1 MVEYTLPKGGYMDKL
16 YLDFDENGLL
26 TMYIEGNLNK
36 FKSSLKY
43 ENGKY
48 IFGVEKR
55 LIKDKNLIDKLKY
68 EHVSLIPKV
77 DTINTKKNKKTEPT
91 NEEKYEVHDLPNDI
105 IFDGKD
111 FYSLVPLEWTCN
123 NGKYFTCLNTS
134 YTRSTVISLL
144 KKRFFDISLMNEYL
158 NDTILPKIF
167 EVKIVDRIDSY
178 EAKCNVVNG
187 ILDKIELPAYARKMD
202 IKYENGKI
210 ILEKPTTLIKINIPS
225 EVDTIGINTKN
236 YLYTDTELENDFLYD
251 IFIPAS
257 VKKLYKLVN
266 ITHGKINS
274 LVFSKNFSNAL
285 IYYDL
290 VNTLSSINNF
300 QIPCNIGLIKA
311 LINRVYLGFGCIYDK
326 NSHLTIYYKNEEEL
340 LSFIK
345 KFCELDRKLDTK
357 RIIIGDI
364 QTGDLIGHIV
374 KFKFDN
380 DLWDFYLDS
389 FYKEASLKDIDIT
402 VSGPE
407 LTIGAQYK
415 IIKMLKNDNVNFT
428 GDELKETKGQ
438 EHTEEKQKVNK
449 TTLIADDIVD
459 EILSID
465 YFGLDKNDVKNK
477 INEILI
483 KYNEDLASLK
493 EGLALQSEEGLYT
506 ELLIKLNL
514 LKDNLYQKFEK
525 NLVVFDMLDEVNILL
540 SILNGEEVIIN
551 TSLEKDFYLL
561 SNNILPFTNEKI
573 TNDLK
578 SYLENEKNKL
588 ENYLLTNENR
598 PYEDMDKFILSIRTY
613 LNITLLSIR
622 NYLNKEEILDVIRD
636 YTNMQM
642 QINYKE
648 PIKNYL
654 SIVLLEIDKIKNE
667 IFDINSTNLEVHN
680 IIDKINIDYSN
691 MESNEIIKYV
701 DSILMEIYGLYYKI
715 KFNNISKLKK
725 ESYKMRL
732 LK

>member
-1 MVEYTLPKGGYMDKL
+1 MDKL

-26 TMYIEGNLNK
+26 TMYIEGNLDK
-36 FKSSLKY
+36 FKSTLKF
-43 ENGKY
+43 NNNKY

-68 EHVSLIPKV
+68 EHISLIPKV

-91 NEEKYEVHDLPNDI
+91 NEEKYEVHDLPDDI

-144 KKRFFDISLMNEYL
+144 KKRFFDISVMNDYL

-167 EVKIVDRIDSY
+167 DVKDVDRIDSY
-178 EAKCNVVNG
+178 EARCKVDNG
-187 ILDKIELPAYARKMD
+187 ILDKLELPAYARKMD

-210 ILEKPTTLIKINIPS
+210 ILERPTILIKINIPKTAS
-225 EVDTIGINTKN
+225 QINCELVSK
-236 YLYTDTELENDFLYD
+236 YTRNGFLYD
-251 IFIPAS
+251 IYIPDS
-257 VKKLYKLVN
+257 VKQVDYLYDFYSD
-266 ITHGKINS
+266 KINS
-274 LVFSKNFSNAL
+274 LIFDKDFNGQVAKHAFISSN
-285 IYYDL
+285 L
-290 VNTLSSINNF
+290 VNNLK
-300 QIPCNIGLIKA
+300 IPCNIELMKSI
-311 LINRVYLGFGCIYDK
+311 INFSYEGFTYIFDK
-326 NSHLTIYYKNEEEL
+326 NSKLTLIYKNEKEL
-340 LSFIK
+340 LDFLHYFIL
-345 KFCELDRKLDTK
+345 LDKKLDSK
-357 RIIIGDI
+357 KSRKFIFDESFDKYVPGIE
-364 QTGDLIGHIV
+364 
-374 KFKFDN
+374 FKFDN
-380 DLWDFYLDS
+380 EIWEYPLRDFY
-389 FYKEASLKDIDIT
+389 KKTSLKDIDIT
-402 VSGPE
+402 LCGPE
-407 LTIGAQYK
+407 ISKKVQNK
-415 IIKMLKNDNVNFT
+415 IKKMIKNDIVHFVIEKL
-428 GDELKETKGQ
+428 DETKGQ
-438 EHTEEKQKVNK
+438 EHTKEKQKVNK
-449 TTLIADDIVD
+449 TTLIADDIID

-483 KYNEDLASLK
+483 KYNKDLSNLKGGLSL
-493 EGLALQSEEGLYT
+493 QNEEGLYT
-506 ELLIKLNL
+506 NLLIKLNE

-525 NLVVFDMLDEVNILL
+525 NIDVFDMLDEVNILL

-578 SYLENEKNKL
+578 SYLENEKHKL
-588 ENYLLTNENR
+588 ESYLLTGENR
-598 PYEDMDKFILSIRTY
+598 PYEDMDKFILNIRTY
-613 LNITLLSIR
+613 LNVTLLSIR
-622 NYLNKEEILDVIRD
+622 NYLNREEILDVIRD

-642 QINYKE
+642 KINYKE

-667 IFDINSTNLEVHN
+667 IFDINPTNLEVHN

-715 KFNNISKLKK
+715 KFNNTSKLKK

>member
-1 MVEYTLPKGGYMDKL
+1 MDKL
-16 YLDFDENGLL
+16 YLDFDEHGLL
-26 TMYIEGNLNK
+26 IMYIEGNLEK
-36 FKSSLKY
+36 FKSALKY

-48 IFGVEKR
+48 IFGIEKR

-77 DTINTKKNKKTEPT
+77 DTINCKKKTKVEST
-91 NEEKYEVHDLPNDI
+91 DEEKYEVRGLPDDI
-105 IFDGKD
+105 IFDGKN
-111 FYSLVPLEWTCN
+111 FYSLVPLEWRD

-144 KKRFFDISLMNEYL
+144 KKRFFDISVMNDYL

-167 EVKIVDRIDSY
+167 DVKDVDRIDSY
-178 EAKCNVVNG
+178 EARCKVDNG
-187 ILDKIELPAYARKMD
+187 ILDKLELPAYARKMD

-210 ILEKPTTLIKINIPS
+210 ILERPTILIKINIPKTAS
-225 EVDTIGINTKN
+225 QINCELVSK
-236 YLYTDTELENDFLYD
+236 YTRNGFLYD
-251 IFIPAS
+251 IYIPDT
-257 VKKLYKLVN
+257 VKQVDYLYDFYSD
-266 ITHGKINS
+266 KINS
-274 LVFSKNFSNAL
+274 LIFDKDFNGQVAKHAFISSN
-285 IYYDL
+285 L
-290 VNTLSSINNF
+290 VNNLK
-300 QIPCNIGLIKA
+300 IPCNIELMKSI
-311 LINRVYLGFGCIYDK
+311 INFSYEGFTYMFDK
-326 NSHLTIYYKNEEEL
+326 NSKLTLIYKNEKEL
-340 LSFIK
+340 LDFLHYFIL
-345 KFCELDRKLDTK
+345 LDKKLDSK
-357 RIIIGDI
+357 KSRKFIFDESFDKYVPGIE
-364 QTGDLIGHIV
+364 
-374 KFKFDN
+374 FKFDN
-380 DLWDFYLDS
+380 EIWEYPLRDFY
-389 FYKEASLKDIDIT
+389 KKTSLKDIDIT
-402 VSGPE
+402 LCGPE
-407 LTIGAQYK
+407 ISKKVQNK
-415 IIKMLKNDNVNFT
+415 IKKMIKNDIVHFVIEKL
-428 GDELKETKGQ
+428 DETKGQ
-438 EHTEEKQKVNK
+438 EHTKEKQKVNK

-465 YFGLDKNDVKNK
+465 YFGLDKNDVKNQ

-483 KYNEDLASLK
+483 KYNEDLSNLKGGLSL
-493 EGLALQSEEGLYT
+493 QNEEGLYT
-506 ELLIKLNL
+506 NLLIKLNE
-514 LKDNLYQKFEK
+514 LKDNLYHNFEK

-642 QINYKE
+642 KINYKE

-667 IFDINSTNLEVHN
+667 IFDINPTNLEVHN

-715 KFNNISKLKK
+715 KFNNTSKLKK

>member
-1 MVEYTLPKGGYMDKL
+1 MDKL

-26 TMYIEGNLNK
+26 TMYIEGNLDK
-36 FKSSLKY
+36 FKSTLKF
-43 ENGKY
+43 NNNKY

-68 EHVSLIPKV
+68 EHISLIPKV

-91 NEEKYEVHDLPNDI
+91 NEEKYEVHDLPDDI

-167 EVKIVDRIDSY
+167 DVKDVDRINSY
-178 EAKCNVVNG
+178 EAIYKIFNET
-187 ILDKIELPAYARKMD
+187 LDEIELPNYKRQID
-202 IKYENGKI
+202 ISYKSGKI
-210 ILEKPTTLIKINIPS
+210 VLEKPKTLIKIDIPENVKVINCPSKKLPAKENI
-225 EVDTIGINTKN
+225 
-236 YLYTDTELENDFLYD
+236 LYD
-251 IFIPAS
+251 IYFPSTVENLQSIMT
-257 VKKLYKLVN
+257 VYN
-266 ITHGKINS
+266 GQINS
-274 LVFSKNFSNAL
+274 IIFDKNFNGKMKLRSL
-285 IYYDL
+285 IT
-290 VNTLSSINNF
+290 NKPINF
-300 QIPCNIGLIKA
+300 LQIPCNIELMKSI
-311 LINRVYLGFGCIYDK
+311 INIGYSEFVYVFDK
-326 NSHLTIYYKNEEEL
+326 NSKLTLIYKNEKEL
-340 LSFIK
+340 LDFLHYFIL
-345 KFCELDRKLDTK
+345 LDKKLDSK
-357 RIIIGDI
+357 KSRKFIFDESFDKYVPGIE
-364 QTGDLIGHIV
+364 
-374 KFKFDN
+374 FKFDN
-380 DLWDFYLDS
+380 EIWEYPLYEF
-389 FYKEASLKDIDIT
+389 KKKVSLSDIDIT
-402 VSGPE
+402 LYGSE
-407 LTIGAQYK
+407 LSHGVQNK
-415 IIKMLKNDNVNFT
+415 IKRMLKNDNVHFVIEKL
-428 GDELKETKGQ
+428 DVTKGQ

-449 TTLIADDIVD
+449 TTLIADDIID

-483 KYNEDLASLK
+483 KYNKDLSNLK
-493 EGLALQSEEGLYT
+493 EGLSLQSEEGLYT

-525 NLVVFDMLDEVNILL
+525 NLVVYDMLDEVNNLL
-540 SILNGEEVIIN
+540 SILNGEEVVIN
-551 TSLEKDFYLL
+551 TSLENDFYSL
-561 SNNILPFTNEKI
+561 SKNILPFVEEKI
-573 TNDLK
+573 TDDLRN
-578 SYLENEKNKL
+578 YLESEKHKL

-622 NYLNKEEILDVIRD
+622 NYLNKEEILEVIRD

-654 SIVLLEIDKIKNE
+654 FIVLLEIDKIKNE
-667 IFDINSTNLEVHN
+667 IFDINPTNLEVHN

-715 KFNNISKLKK
+715 KFNNTSKLKK

>member
-1 MVEYTLPKGGYMDKL
+1 MDKL

-26 TMYIEGNLNK
+26 TMYIEGNLDK
-36 FKSSLKY
+36 FKSTLKY
-43 ENGKY
+43 ENNKY
-48 IFGVEKR
+48 FFGVEKR

-77 DTINTKKNKKTEPT
+77 DTINGKKKKKTEPT
-91 NEEKYEVHDLPNDI
+91 NEEKYEVHDLPDDI

-167 EVKIVDRIDSY
+167 DVKDVDRINSY
-178 EAKCNVVNG
+178 EAIYKIFNET
-187 ILDKIELPAYARKMD
+187 LDEIELPNYKRQID
-202 IKYENGKI
+202 ISYKSGKI
-210 ILEKPTTLIKINIPS
+210 VLEKPKTLIKIDIPENVKVINCPSKKLPAKENI
-225 EVDTIGINTKN
+225 
-236 YLYTDTELENDFLYD
+236 LYD
-251 IFIPAS
+251 IYFPSTVENLQSIMT
-257 VKKLYKLVN
+257 VYN
-266 ITHGKINS
+266 GQINS
-274 LVFSKNFSNAL
+274 IIFDKNFNGKMKLRSL
-285 IYYDL
+285 IT
-290 VNTLSSINNF
+290 NKPINF
-300 QIPCNIGLIKA
+300 LQIPCNIELMKSI
-311 LINRVYLGFGCIYDK
+311 INIGYSEFVYVFDK
-326 NSHLTIYYKNEEEL
+326 NSKLTLIYKNEKEL
-340 LSFIK
+340 LDFLHYFIL
-345 KFCELDRKLDTK
+345 LDKKLDSK
-357 RIIIGDI
+357 KSRKFIFDESFDKYVPGIE
-364 QTGDLIGHIV
+364 
-374 KFKFDN
+374 FKFDN
-380 DLWDFYLDS
+380 EIWEYPLYEF
-389 FYKEASLKDIDIT
+389 KKKVSLSDIDIT
-402 VSGPE
+402 LYGSE
-407 LTIGAQYK
+407 LSHGVQNK
-415 IIKMLKNDNVNFT
+415 IKRMLKNDNVHFVIEKLN
-428 GDELKETKGQ
+428 ETKGQ

-449 TTLIADDIVD
+449 TTLIADDIID

-483 KYNEDLASLK
+483 KYNKDLSNLK
-493 EGLALQSEEGLYT
+493 EGLSLQSEEGLYT
-506 ELLIKLNL
+506 ELLVKLNL
-514 LKDNLYQKFEK
+514 LKESLYQKFEK
-525 NLVVFDMLDEVNILL
+525 NLVVYDMLDEVNNLL
-540 SILNGEEVIIN
+540 SILNNEEIVIN
-551 TSLEKDFYLL
+551 TSLENDFYSL
-561 SNNILPFTNEKI
+561 SKNILPFVEEKI
-573 TNDLK
+573 TDDLRN
-578 SYLENEKNKL
+578 YLENEKHKL

-622 NYLNKEEILDVIRD
+622 NYLNKEEILEVIRD

-667 IFDINSTNLEVHN
+667 IFDINPTNLEVHN

-715 KFNNISKLKK
+715 KFNNTSKLKK

>member
-1 MVEYTLPKGGYMDKL
+1 MDKL

-26 TMYIEGNLNK
+26 TMYIEGNLDK
-36 FKSSLKY
+36 FKSTLKF
-43 ENGKY
+43 NNNKY

-68 EHVSLIPKV
+68 EHISLIPKV

-91 NEEKYEVHDLPNDI
+91 NEEKYEVHDLPDDI

-167 EVKIVDRIDSY
+167 DVKDVDRINSY
-178 EAKCNVVNG
+178 EAIYKIFNET
-187 ILDKIELPAYARKMD
+187 LDEIELPNYKRQID
-202 IKYENGKI
+202 ISYKSGKI
-210 ILEKPTTLIKINIPS
+210 VLEKPKTLIKIDIPENVKVINCPSKKLPAKENI
-225 EVDTIGINTKN
+225 
-236 YLYTDTELENDFLYD
+236 LYD
-251 IFIPAS
+251 IYFPSTVENLQSIMT
-257 VKKLYKLVN
+257 VYN
-266 ITHGKINS
+266 GQINS
-274 LVFSKNFSNAL
+274 IIFDKNFNGKMKLRSL
-285 IYYDL
+285 IT
-290 VNTLSSINNF
+290 NKPINF
-300 QIPCNIGLIKA
+300 LQIPCNIELMKSI
-311 LINRVYLGFGCIYDK
+311 INIGYSEFVYVFDK
-326 NSHLTIYYKNEEEL
+326 NSKLTLIYKNEKEL
-340 LSFIK
+340 LDFLHYFIL
-345 KFCELDRKLDTK
+345 LDKKLDSK
-357 RIIIGDI
+357 KSRKFIFDESFDKYVPGIE
-364 QTGDLIGHIV
+364 
-374 KFKFDN
+374 FKFDN
-380 DLWDFYLDS
+380 EIWEYPLYEF
-389 FYKEASLKDIDIT
+389 KKKVSLSDIDIT
-402 VSGPE
+402 LYGSE
-407 LTIGAQYK
+407 LSHGVQNK
-415 IIKMLKNDNVNFT
+415 IKRMLKNDNVHFVIEKLN
-428 GDELKETKGQ
+428 ETKGQ

-449 TTLIADDIVD
+449 TTLIADDIID

-483 KYNEDLASLK
+483 KYNKDLSNLK
-493 EGLALQSEEGLYT
+493 EGLSLQSEEGLYT
-506 ELLIKLNL
+506 ELLVKLNL
-514 LKDNLYQKFEK
+514 LKESLYQKFEK
-525 NLVVFDMLDEVNILL
+525 NLVVYDMLDEVNNLL
-540 SILNGEEVIIN
+540 SILNNEEIVIN
-551 TSLEKDFYLL
+551 TSLENDFYSL
-561 SNNILPFTNEKI
+561 SKNILPFVEEKI
-573 TNDLK
+573 TDDLRN
-578 SYLENEKNKL
+578 YLENEKHKL
-588 ENYLLTNENR
+588 ENYLLTGENR

-636 YTNMQM
+636 YTNIQM
-642 QINYKE
+642 KINYKE

-667 IFDINSTNLEVHN
+667 IFDINPTNLGVHN

>member
-1 MVEYTLPKGGYMDKL
+1 MDKL

-26 TMYIEGNLNK
+26 TMYIEGNLDK
-36 FKSSLKY
+36 FKSTLKY

-48 IFGVEKR
+48 FFGVEKR
-55 LIKDKNLIDKLKY
+55 LIKDKNLIVKLKY

-77 DTINTKKNKKTEPT
+77 DTINTKKNKKAEPT
-91 NEEKYEVHDLPNDI
+91 NEEKYEVHDLPDDI
-105 IFDGKD
+105 TFDGKN

-144 KKRFFDISLMNEYL
+144 KKRFFDISVMNDYL

-167 EVKIVDRIDSY
+167 DVKDVDRIDSY
-178 EAKCNVVNG
+178 EARCKVDNG
-187 ILDKIELPAYARKMD
+187 ILDKLELPAYARKMD

-210 ILEKPTTLIKINIPS
+210 ILERPTILIKINIPKTAS
-225 EVDTIGINTKN
+225 QINCELVSK
-236 YLYTDTELENDFLYD
+236 YTRNGFLYD
-251 IFIPAS
+251 IYIPDS
-257 VKKLYKLVN
+257 VKQVDYLYDFYSD
-266 ITHGKINS
+266 KINS
-274 LVFSKNFSNAL
+274 LIFDKDFNGQVAKHAFISSN
-285 IYYDL
+285 L
-290 VNTLSSINNF
+290 VNNLK
-300 QIPCNIGLIKA
+300 IPCNIELMKSI
-311 LINRVYLGFGCIYDK
+311 INFSYEGFTYIFDK
-326 NSHLTIYYKNEEEL
+326 NSKLTLIYKNEKEL
-340 LSFIK
+340 LDFLHYFIL
-345 KFCELDRKLDTK
+345 LDKKLDSK
-357 RIIIGDI
+357 KSRKFIFDESFDKYVPGIE
-364 QTGDLIGHIV
+364 
-374 KFKFDN
+374 FKFDKEIWEYP
-380 DLWDFYLDS
+380 LRDFY
-389 FYKEASLKDIDIT
+389 KKTSLKDIDIT
-402 VSGPE
+402 LCGPE
-407 LTIGAQYK
+407 ISKKVQNK
-415 IIKMLKNDNVNFT
+415 IKKMIKNDIVHFVIEKL
-428 GDELKETKGQ
+428 DETKGQ
-438 EHTEEKQKVNK
+438 EHTKEKQKVNK

-465 YFGLDKNDVKNK
+465 YFGLDKNDVKNQ

-483 KYNEDLASLK
+483 KYNEDLSNLKGGLSL
-493 EGLALQSEEGLYT
+493 QNEEGLYT
-506 ELLIKLNL
+506 NLLIKLNE
-514 LKDNLYQKFEK
+514 LKDNLYHNFEK

-551 TSLEKDFYLL
+551 TSLENDFYSL
-561 SNNILPFTNEKI
+561 SKNILPFVEEKI
-573 TNDLK
+573 TDDLRN
-578 SYLENEKNKL
+578 YLESEKHKL

-622 NYLNKEEILDVIRD
+622 NYLNKEEILEVIRD

-667 IFDINSTNLEVHN
+667 IFDINPTNLEVHN

-715 KFNNISKLKK
+715 KFNNTSKLKK

>member
-1 MVEYTLPKGGYMDKL
+1 MDKL

-26 TMYIEGNLNK
+26 TMYIEGNLDK
-36 FKSSLKY
+36 FKSTLKY
-43 ENGKY
+43 ENNKY
-48 IFGVEKR
+48 FFGVEKR

-77 DTINTKKNKKTEPT
+77 DTINTKKNKKAEPT
-91 NEEKYEVHDLPNDI
+91 NEKKYEVHDLPNDI

-167 EVKIVDRIDSY
+167 DVKDVDRINSY
-178 EAKCNVVNG
+178 EAIYKIFNET
-187 ILDKIELPAYARKMD
+187 LDEIELSNYKRQID
-202 IKYENGKI
+202 ISYKSGKI
-210 ILEKPTTLIKINIPS
+210 VLEKPKTLIKIDIPENVKVINCPSKKLPAKENI
-225 EVDTIGINTKN
+225 
-236 YLYTDTELENDFLYD
+236 LYD
-251 IFIPAS
+251 IYFPSTVENLQSIMT
-257 VKKLYKLVN
+257 VYN
-266 ITHGKINS
+266 GQINS
-274 LVFSKNFSNAL
+274 IIFDKNFNGKMKLRSL
-285 IYYDL
+285 IT
-290 VNTLSSINNF
+290 NKPINF
-300 QIPCNIGLIKA
+300 LQIPCNIELMKSI
-311 LINRVYLGFGCIYDK
+311 INIGYSEFVYVFDK
-326 NSHLTIYYKNEEEL
+326 NSKLTLIYKNEKEL
-340 LSFIK
+340 LDFLHYFIL
-345 KFCELDRKLDTK
+345 LDKKLDSK
-357 RIIIGDI
+357 KSRKFIFDESFDKYVPGIE
-364 QTGDLIGHIV
+364 
-374 KFKFDN
+374 FKFDN
-380 DLWDFYLDS
+380 EIWEYPLYEF
-389 FYKEASLKDIDIT
+389 KKKVSLSDIDIT
-402 VSGPE
+402 LYGSE
-407 LTIGAQYK
+407 LSHGVQNK
-415 IIKMLKNDNVNFT
+415 IKRMLKNDNVHFVIEKL
-428 GDELKETKGQ
+428 DVTKGQ

-449 TTLIADDIVD
+449 TTLIADDIID

-483 KYNEDLASLK
+483 KYNKDLSNLK
-493 EGLALQSEEGLYT
+493 EGLSLQSEEGLYT
-506 ELLIKLNL
+506 ELLVKLNL
-514 LKDNLYQKFEK
+514 LKESLYQKFEK
-525 NLVVFDMLDEVNILL
+525 NLVVYDMLDEVNNLL
-540 SILNGEEVIIN
+540 SILNNEEIVIN
-551 TSLEKDFYLL
+551 TSLENDFYSL
-561 SNNILPFTNEKI
+561 SKNILPFVEEKI
-573 TNDLK
+573 TDDLRN
-578 SYLENEKNKL
+578 YLENEKHKL
-588 ENYLLTNENR
+588 ENYLLTGENR

-622 NYLNKEEILDVIRD
+622 NYLNKEEIIDVIRD

-642 QINYKE
+642 KINYKE

-667 IFDINSTNLEVHN
+667 IFDINPTNLGVHN

>member
-1 MVEYTLPKGGYMDKL
+1 MDKL
-16 YLDFDENGLL
+16 YLDFDERGLL
-26 TMYIEGNLNK
+26 TMYIEGNLDK
-36 FKSSLKY
+36 FKSTLKF
-43 ENGKY
+43 NNNKY

-91 NEEKYEVHDLPNDI
+91 NEEKYEVHDLPDDI

-111 FYSLVPLEWTCN
+111 FYSLVPLEWRD

-167 EVKIVDRIDSY
+167 DVKDVDRINSY
-178 EAKCNVVNG
+178 EAIYKIFNET
-187 ILDKIELPAYARKMD
+187 LDEIELPNYKRQID
-202 IKYENGKI
+202 ISYKSGKI
-210 ILEKPTTLIKINIPS
+210 VLEKPKTLIKIDIPENVKVINCPSKKLPAKENI
-225 EVDTIGINTKN
+225 
-236 YLYTDTELENDFLYD
+236 LYD
-251 IFIPAS
+251 IYFPSTVENLQSIMT
-257 VKKLYKLVN
+257 VYN
-266 ITHGKINS
+266 GQINS
-274 LVFSKNFSNAL
+274 IIFDKNFNGKMKLRSL
-285 IYYDL
+285 IT
-290 VNTLSSINNF
+290 NKPINF
-300 QIPCNIGLIKA
+300 LQIPCNIELMKSI
-311 LINRVYLGFGCIYDK
+311 INIGYSEFVYVFDK
-326 NSHLTIYYKNEEEL
+326 NSKLTLIYKNEKEL
-340 LSFIK
+340 LDFLHYFIL
-345 KFCELDRKLDTK
+345 LDKKLDSK
-357 RIIIGDI
+357 KSRKFIFDESFDKYIPGIE
-364 QTGDLIGHIV
+364 
-374 KFKFDN
+374 FKFDN
-380 DLWDFYLDS
+380 EIWEYPLYEF
-389 FYKEASLKDIDIT
+389 KKKASLSDIDIT
-402 VSGPE
+402 LYGFE
-407 LTIGAQYK
+407 LSHGVQNK
-415 IIKMLKNDNVNFT
+415 IKRMLKNDNVHFVI
-428 GDELKETKGQ
+428 EKLEETKNQ
-438 EHTEEKQKVNK
+438 DQTEEKQETNK
-449 TTLIADDIVD
+449 TTLIADDIIE

-465 YFGLDKNDVKNK
+465 YFGLDKRDVKNK
-477 INEILI
+477 VNEILI
-483 KYNEDLASLK
+483 KYNEDLANLKGGLSL
-493 EGLALQSEEGLYT
+493 QNEEGLYT
-506 ELLIKLNL
+506 NLLIKLNE
-514 LKDNLYQKFEK
+514 LKDSLYQKFEK
-525 NLVVFDMLDEVNILL
+525 NLVVYDMLDEVNNLL
-540 SILNGEEVIIN
+540 SILNNEEIVIN
-551 TSLEKDFYLL
+551 TSLENDFYSL
-561 SNNILPFTNEKI
+561 SKNILPFVEEKI
-573 TNDLK
+573 TDDLRN
-578 SYLENEKNKL
+578 YLENEKHKL
-588 ENYLLTNENR
+588 ENYLLTGENR

-642 QINYKE
+642 KINYKE

-667 IFDINSTNLEVHN
+667 IFDINPTNLEAHN

>member
-1 MVEYTLPKGGYMDKL
+1 MDKL

-26 TMYIEGNLNK
+26 TMYIEGNLDK
-36 FKSSLKY
+36 FKSTLKF
-43 ENGKY
+43 NNNKY

-68 EHVSLIPKV
+68 EHISLIPKV

-91 NEEKYEVHDLPNDI
+91 NEEKYEVHDLPDDI

-167 EVKIVDRIDSY
+167 DVKDVDRINSY
-178 EAKCNVVNG
+178 EAIYKIFNET
-187 ILDKIELPAYARKMD
+187 LDEIELPNYKRQID
-202 IKYENGKI
+202 ISYKSGKI
-210 ILEKPTTLIKINIPS
+210 VLEKPKTLIKIDIPENVKVINCPSKKLPAKENI
-225 EVDTIGINTKN
+225 
-236 YLYTDTELENDFLYD
+236 LYD
-251 IFIPAS
+251 IYFPSTVENLQSIMT
-257 VKKLYKLVN
+257 VYN
-266 ITHGKINS
+266 GQINS
-274 LVFSKNFSNAL
+274 IIFDKNFNGKMKLRSL
-285 IYYDL
+285 IT
-290 VNTLSSINNF
+290 NKPINF
-300 QIPCNIGLIKA
+300 LQIPCNIELMKSI
-311 LINRVYLGFGCIYDK
+311 INIGYSEFVYVFDK
-326 NSHLTIYYKNEEEL
+326 NSKLTLIYKNEKEL
-340 LSFIK
+340 LDFLHYFIL
-345 KFCELDRKLDTK
+345 LDKKLDSK
-357 RIIIGDI
+357 KSRKFIFDESFDKYVPGIE
-364 QTGDLIGHIV
+364 
-374 KFKFDN
+374 FKFDN
-380 DLWDFYLDS
+380 EIWEYPLYEF
-389 FYKEASLKDIDIT
+389 KKKVSLSDIDIT
-402 VSGPE
+402 LYGSE
-407 LTIGAQYK
+407 LSHGVQNK
-415 IIKMLKNDNVNFT
+415 IKRMLKNDNVHFVIEKL
-428 GDELKETKGQ
+428 DVTKGQ

-449 TTLIADDIVD
+449 TTLIADDIID

-483 KYNEDLASLK
+483 KYNKDLSNLK
-493 EGLALQSEEGLYT
+493 EGLSLQSEEGLYT
-506 ELLIKLNL
+506 ELLVKLNL
-514 LKDNLYQKFEK
+514 LKESLYQKFEK
-525 NLVVFDMLDEVNILL
+525 NLVVYDMLDEVNNLL
-540 SILNGEEVIIN
+540 SILNNEEIVIN
-551 TSLEKDFYLL
+551 TSLENDFYSL
-561 SNNILPFTNEKI
+561 SKNILPFVEEKI
-573 TNDLK
+573 TDDLRN
-578 SYLENEKNKL
+578 YLENEKHKL
-588 ENYLLTNENR
+588 ENYLLTGENR

-622 NYLNKEEILDVIRD
+622 NYLNKEEILEVIRD

-654 SIVLLEIDKIKNE
+654 FIVLLEIDKIKNE
-667 IFDINSTNLEVHN
+667 IFDINPTNLEVHN

-715 KFNNISKLKK
+715 KFNNTSKLKK

>member
-1 MVEYTLPKGGYMDKL
+1 MDKL
-16 YLDFDENGLL
+16 YLDFDEHGFL
-26 TMYIEGNLNK
+26 TMYIEGNLDK
-36 FKSSLKY
+36 FKSTLKY
-43 ENGKY
+43 ENNKY
-48 IFGVEKR
+48 FFGVEKR

-68 EHVSLIPKV
+68 EHISLIPKV
-77 DTINTKKNKKTEPT
+77 DTINTKKNKKAEPT
-91 NEEKYEVHDLPNDI
+91 NEEKYEVHDLPDDI
-105 IFDGKD
+105 TFDGKN
-111 FYSLVPLEWTCN
+111 FYSLVPLEWRD

-167 EVKIVDRIDSY
+167 DVKDVDRINSY
-178 EAKCNVVNG
+178 EAIYKIFNET
-187 ILDKIELPAYARKMD
+187 LDEIELPNYKRQID
-202 IKYENGKI
+202 ISYKSGKI
-210 ILEKPTTLIKINIPS
+210 VLEKPKTLIKIDIPENVKVINCPSKKLPAKENI
-225 EVDTIGINTKN
+225 
-236 YLYTDTELENDFLYD
+236 LYD
-251 IFIPAS
+251 IYFPSTVENLQSIMT
-257 VKKLYKLVN
+257 VYN
-266 ITHGKINS
+266 GQINS
-274 LVFSKNFSNAL
+274 IIFDKNFNGKMKLRSL
-285 IYYDL
+285 IT
-290 VNTLSSINNF
+290 NKPINF
-300 QIPCNIGLIKA
+300 LQIPCNIELMKSI
-311 LINRVYLGFGCIYDK
+311 INIGYSEFVYVFDK
-326 NSHLTIYYKNEEEL
+326 NSKLTLIYKNEKEL
-340 LSFIK
+340 LDFLHYFIL
-345 KFCELDRKLDTK
+345 LDKKLDSK
-357 RIIIGDI
+357 KSR
-364 QTGDLIGHIV
+364 
-374 KFKFDN
+374 KFIFDESFDKYVPGIEFNFDN
-380 DLWDFYLDS
+380 EIWEYPLYEFKKKATLS
-389 FYKEASLKDIDIT
+389 DIDIT
-402 VSGPE
+402 LYGSE
-407 LTIGAQYK
+407 LSHGVQNK
-415 IIKMLKNDNVNFT
+415 IKRMLKNDNVHFVIEKL
-428 GDELKETKGQ
+428 DETKNQ
-438 EHTEEKQKVNK
+438 DQTEEKQETNK
-449 TTLIADDIVD
+449 TTLIADDIIE

-465 YFGLDKNDVKNK
+465 YFGLDKRDVKNK
-477 INEILI
+477 VNEILI
-483 KYNEDLASLK
+483 KYNEDLANLKGGLSL
-493 EGLALQSEEGLYT
+493 QNEEGLYT
-506 ELLIKLNL
+506 NLLIKLNE
-514 LKDNLYQKFEK
+514 LKDNLYHNFEK
-525 NLVVFDMLDEVNILL
+525 NLVVYDILDEVNILL

-578 SYLENEKNKL
+578 SYLENEKHKL
-588 ENYLLTNENR
+588 ESYLLTNENR

-642 QINYKE
+642 KINYKE

-667 IFDINSTNLEVHN
+667 IFDINPTNLEVHN

>member
-1 MVEYTLPKGGYMDKL
+1 MDKL
-16 YLDFDENGLL
+16 YLDFDEHGFL
-26 TMYIEGNLNK
+26 TMYIEGNLDK
-36 FKSSLKY
+36 FKSTLKY
-43 ENGKY
+43 ENNKY
-48 IFGVEKR
+48 FFGVEKR
-55 LIKDKNLIDKLKY
+55 LIKDKNLIVKLKY

-77 DTINTKKNKKTEPT
+77 DTINAKKKKKTEPT
-91 NEEKYEVHDLPNDI
+91 NEEKYEVQGLPDDI

-144 KKRFFDISLMNEYL
+144 KKRFFDISVMNDYL

-167 EVKIVDRIDSY
+167 DVKEVERTNSY
-178 EAKCNVVNG
+178 EASYKIFNEV
-187 ILDKIELPAYARKMD
+187 LEKIELPNYTRKID
-202 IKYENGKI
+202 ISYENGKI
-210 ILEKPTTLIKINIPS
+210 VLEKPKTLIKIDIPQ
-225 EVDTIGINTKN
+225 EVRIIKCSSDDLKFREHI
-236 YLYTDTELENDFLYD
+236 LYN
-251 IFIPAS
+251 IFIPKT
-257 VKKLYKLVN
+257 VKYIEELLVN
-266 ITHGKINS
+266 YDGMINM
-274 LVFSKNFSNAL
+274 LAFDKNFDGVIHKRSL
-285 IYYDL
+285 ISYSEI
-290 VNTLSSINNF
+290 SSLK
-300 QIPCNIGLIKA
+300 IPCSEALFRSIISIG
-311 LINRVYLGFGCIYDK
+311 NRGFSYIFDK
-326 NSHLTIYYKNEEEL
+326 NSKLTLTYKNENEL
-340 LSFIK
+340 FD
-345 KFCELDRKLDTK
+345 FFNYFVRLDEKLDNK
-357 RIIIGDI
+357 SNRRIILDPYIKEYTLGI
-364 QTGDLIGHIV
+364 

-380 DLWDFYLDS
+380 EIWEYTLSDIN
-389 FYKEASLKDIDIT
+389 KEASLSDIDIT
-402 VSGPE
+402 LCGPE
-407 LTIGAQYK
+407 LSKKVQNK
-415 IIKMLKNDNVNFT
+415 IKRMLKNDNVHFVI
-428 GDELKETKGQ
+428 EKLEETKNQ
-438 EHTEEKQKVNK
+438 DQTEEKQETNK
-449 TTLIADDIVD
+449 TTLIADDIIE

-465 YFGLDKNDVKNK
+465 YFGLDKRDVKNK
-477 INEILI
+477 VNEILI
-483 KYNEDLASLK
+483 KYNEDLANLKGGLSL
-493 EGLALQSEEGLYT
+493 QNEEGLYT
-506 ELLIKLNL
+506 NLLIKLNE
-514 LKDNLYQKFEK
+514 LKDNLYHNFEK
-525 NLVVFDMLDEVNILL
+525 NLVVYDMLDEVNILL

-578 SYLENEKNKL
+578 SYLENEKHKL
-588 ENYLLTNENR
+588 ESYLLTNENR

-642 QINYKE
+642 KINYKE

-667 IFDINSTNLEVHN
+667 IFDINPTNLEVHN

>member
-1 MVEYTLPKGGYMDKL
+1 MDKL

-26 TMYIEGNLNK
+26 TMYIEGNLDK
-36 FKSSLKY
+36 FKSTLKF
-43 ENGKY
+43 NNNKY

-68 EHVSLIPKV
+68 EHISLIPKV

-91 NEEKYEVHDLPNDI
+91 NEEKYEVHDLPDDI

-144 KKRFFDISLMNEYL
+144 KKRFFDISVMNDYL

-167 EVKIVDRIDSY
+167 DVKEVERTNSY
-178 EAKCNVVNG
+178 EASYKIFNEV
-187 ILDKIELPAYARKMD
+187 LEKIELPNYTRKID
-202 IKYENGKI
+202 ISYENGKI
-210 ILEKPTTLIKINIPS
+210 VLEKPKTLIKIDIPENVKVINCPSKKLPAKENI
-225 EVDTIGINTKN
+225 
-236 YLYTDTELENDFLYD
+236 LYD
-251 IFIPAS
+251 IYFPSTVENLQSIMT
-257 VKKLYKLVN
+257 VYN
-266 ITHGKINS
+266 GQINS
-274 LVFSKNFSNAL
+274 IIFDKNFNGKMKLRSL
-285 IYYDL
+285 IT
-290 VNTLSSINNF
+290 NKPINF
-300 QIPCNIGLIKA
+300 LQIPCNIELMKSI
-311 LINRVYLGFGCIYDK
+311 INIGYSEFVYVFDK
-326 NSHLTIYYKNEEEL
+326 NSKLTLIYKNEKEL
-340 LSFIK
+340 LDFLHYFIL
-345 KFCELDRKLDTK
+345 LDKKLDSK
-357 RIIIGDI
+357 KSRKFIFDESFDKYVPGIE
-364 QTGDLIGHIV
+364 
-374 KFKFDN
+374 FKFDN
-380 DLWDFYLDS
+380 EIWEYPLYEF
-389 FYKEASLKDIDIT
+389 KKKVSLSDIDIT
-402 VSGPE
+402 LYGSE
-407 LTIGAQYK
+407 LSHGVQNK
-415 IIKMLKNDNVNFT
+415 IKRMLKNDNVHFVIEKL
-428 GDELKETKGQ
+428 DVTKGQ

-449 TTLIADDIVD
+449 TTLIADDIID

-483 KYNEDLASLK
+483 KYNKDLSNLK
-493 EGLALQSEEGLYT
+493 EGLSLQSEEGLYT
-506 ELLIKLNL
+506 ELLVKLNL
-514 LKDNLYQKFEK
+514 LKESLYQKFEK
-525 NLVVFDMLDEVNILL
+525 NLVVYDMLDEVNNLL
-540 SILNGEEVIIN
+540 SILNNEEIVIN
-551 TSLEKDFYLL
+551 TSLENDFYSL
-561 SNNILPFTNEKI
+561 SKNILPFVEEKI
-573 TNDLK
+573 TDDLRN
-578 SYLENEKNKL
+578 YLENEKHKL
-588 ENYLLTNENR
+588 ENYLLTGENR

-642 QINYKE
+642 KINYKE

-667 IFDINSTNLEVHN
+667 IFDINPTNLGVHN

>member
-1 MVEYTLPKGGYMDKL
+1 MDKL

-26 TMYIEGNLNK
+26 TMYIEGNLDK
-36 FKSSLKY
+36 FKSTLKY
-43 ENGKY
+43 ENNKY
-48 IFGVEKR
+48 FFGVEKR

-68 EHVSLIPKV
+68 EHISLIPKV

-91 NEEKYEVHDLPNDI
+91 NEEKYEVHDLPDDI

-167 EVKIVDRIDSY
+167 DVKDVDRINSY
-178 EAKCNVVNG
+178 EAIYKIFNET
-187 ILDKIELPAYARKMD
+187 LDEIELPNYKRQID
-202 IKYENGKI
+202 ISYKSGKI
-210 ILEKPTTLIKINIPS
+210 VLEKPKTLIKIDIPENVKVINCPSKKLPAKENI
-225 EVDTIGINTKN
+225 
-236 YLYTDTELENDFLYD
+236 LYD
-251 IFIPAS
+251 IYFPSTVENLQSIMT
-257 VKKLYKLVN
+257 VYN
-266 ITHGKINS
+266 GQINS
-274 LVFSKNFSNAL
+274 IIFDKNFNGKMKLRSL
-285 IYYDL
+285 IT
-290 VNTLSSINNF
+290 NKPINF
-300 QIPCNIGLIKA
+300 LQIPCNIELMKSI
-311 LINRVYLGFGCIYDK
+311 INIGYSEFVYVFDK
-326 NSHLTIYYKNEEEL
+326 NSKLTLIYKNEKEL
-340 LSFIK
+340 LDFLHYFIL
-345 KFCELDRKLDTK
+345 LDKKLDSK
-357 RIIIGDI
+357 KSRKFIFDESFDKYVPGIE
-364 QTGDLIGHIV
+364 
-374 KFKFDN
+374 FKFDN
-380 DLWDFYLDS
+380 EIWEYPLYEF
-389 FYKEASLKDIDIT
+389 KKKVSLSDIDIT
-402 VSGPE
+402 LYGSE
-407 LTIGAQYK
+407 LSHGVQNK
-415 IIKMLKNDNVNFT
+415 IKRMLKNDNVHFVIEKL
-428 GDELKETKGQ
+428 DVTKGQ

-449 TTLIADDIVD
+449 TTLIADDIID

-483 KYNEDLASLK
+483 KYNKDLSNLK
-493 EGLALQSEEGLYT
+493 EGLSLQSEEGLYT
-506 ELLIKLNL
+506 ELLVKLNL
-514 LKDNLYQKFEK
+514 LKESLYQKFEK
-525 NLVVFDMLDEVNILL
+525 NLVVYDMLDEVNNLL
-540 SILNGEEVIIN
+540 SILNNEEIVIN
-551 TSLEKDFYLL
+551 TSLENDFYSL
-561 SNNILPFTNEKI
+561 SKNILSFVEEKI
-573 TNDLK
+573 TDDLRN
-578 SYLENEKNKL
+578 YLENEKHKL
-588 ENYLLTNENR
+588 ENYLLTGENR

-642 QINYKE
+642 KINYKE

-667 IFDINSTNLEVHN
+667 IFDINPTNLGVHN

>member
-1 MVEYTLPKGGYMDKL
+1 MDKL

-26 TMYIEGNLNK
+26 TMYIEGNLDK
-36 FKSSLKY
+36 FKSTLKY
-43 ENGKY
+43 ENNKY
-48 IFGVEKR
+48 FFGVEKR

-77 DTINTKKNKKTEPT
+77 DTINGKKKKKTEPT
-91 NEEKYEVHDLPNDI
+91 NEEKYEVHDLPDDI

-167 EVKIVDRIDSY
+167 DVKDVDRINSY
-178 EAKCNVVNG
+178 EAIYKIFNET
-187 ILDKIELPAYARKMD
+187 LDEIELPNYKRQID
-202 IKYENGKI
+202 ISYKSGKI
-210 ILEKPTTLIKINIPS
+210 VLEKPKTLIKIDIPENVKVINCPSKKLPAKENI
-225 EVDTIGINTKN
+225 
-236 YLYTDTELENDFLYD
+236 LYD
-251 IFIPAS
+251 IYFPSTVENLQSIMT
-257 VKKLYKLVN
+257 VYN
-266 ITHGKINS
+266 GQINS
-274 LVFSKNFSNAL
+274 IIFDKNFNGKMKLRSL
-285 IYYDL
+285 IT
-290 VNTLSSINNF
+290 NKPINF
-300 QIPCNIGLIKA
+300 LQIPCNIELMKSI
-311 LINRVYLGFGCIYDK
+311 INIGYSEFVYVFDK
-326 NSHLTIYYKNEEEL
+326 NSKLTLIYKNEKEL
-340 LSFIK
+340 LDFLHYFIL
-345 KFCELDRKLDTK
+345 LDKKLDSK
-357 RIIIGDI
+357 KSRKFIFDESFDKYVPGIE
-364 QTGDLIGHIV
+364 
-374 KFKFDN
+374 FKFDN
-380 DLWDFYLDS
+380 EIWEYPLYEF
-389 FYKEASLKDIDIT
+389 KKKVSLSDIDIT
-402 VSGPE
+402 LYGSE
-407 LTIGAQYK
+407 LSHGVQNK
-415 IIKMLKNDNVNFT
+415 IKRMLKNDNVHFVIEKLN
-428 GDELKETKGQ
+428 ETKGQ

-449 TTLIADDIVD
+449 TTLIADDIID

-483 KYNEDLASLK
+483 KYNKDLSNLK
-493 EGLALQSEEGLYT
+493 EGLSLQSEEGLYT
-506 ELLIKLNL
+506 ELLVKLNL
-514 LKDNLYQKFEK
+514 LKESLYQKFEK
-525 NLVVFDMLDEVNILL
+525 NLVVYDMLDEVNNLL
-540 SILNGEEVIIN
+540 SILNNEEIVIN
-551 TSLEKDFYLL
+551 TSLENDFYSL
-561 SNNILPFTNEKI
+561 SKNILPFVEEKI
-573 TNDLK
+573 TDDLRN
-578 SYLENEKNKL
+578 YLENEKHKL
-588 ENYLLTNENR
+588 ENYLLTGENR

-642 QINYKE
+642 KINYKE

-667 IFDINSTNLEVHN
+667 IFDINPTNLEVHN

-715 KFNNISKLKK
+715 KFNNTSKLKK

>member
-1 MVEYTLPKGGYMDKL
+1 MDKL

-26 TMYIEGNLNK
+26 TMYIEGNLDK
-36 FKSSLKY
+36 FKSTLKF
-43 ENGKY
+43 NNNKY
-48 IFGVEKR
+48 IFGIEKR

-68 EHVSLIPKV
+68 EHFSLIPKV
-77 DTINTKKNKKTEPT
+77 DIINTKKNKKAEPT
-91 NEEKYEVHDLPNDI
+91 NEEKYEVQGLPDDI

-167 EVKIVDRIDSY
+167 DVKDVDRINSY
-178 EAKCNVVNG
+178 EAIYKIFNET
-187 ILDKIELPAYARKMD
+187 LDEIELPNYKRQID
-202 IKYENGKI
+202 ISYKSGKI
-210 ILEKPTTLIKINIPS
+210 VLEKPKTLIKIDIPENVKVINCPSKKLPAKENI
-225 EVDTIGINTKN
+225 
-236 YLYTDTELENDFLYD
+236 LYD
-251 IFIPAS
+251 IYFPSTVENLQSIMT
-257 VKKLYKLVN
+257 VYN
-266 ITHGKINS
+266 GQINS
-274 LVFSKNFSNAL
+274 IIFDKNFNGKMKLRSL
-285 IYYDL
+285 IT
-290 VNTLSSINNF
+290 NKPINF
-300 QIPCNIGLIKA
+300 LQIPCNIELMKSI
-311 LINRVYLGFGCIYDK
+311 INIGYSEFVYVFDK
-326 NSHLTIYYKNEEEL
+326 NSKLTLIYKNEKEL
-340 LSFIK
+340 LDFLHYFIL
-345 KFCELDRKLDTK
+345 LDKKLDSK
-357 RIIIGDI
+357 KSR
-364 QTGDLIGHIV
+364 
-374 KFKFDN
+374 KFIFDESFDKYVPGIEFNFDN
-380 DLWDFYLDS
+380 EIWEYPLYEFKKKATLS
-389 FYKEASLKDIDIT
+389 DIDIT
-402 VSGPE
+402 LYGSE
-407 LTIGAQYK
+407 LSHGVQNK
-415 IIKMLKNDNVNFT
+415 IKRMLKNDNVHFVIEKL
-428 GDELKETKGQ
+428 DETKNQ
-438 EHTEEKQKVNK
+438 DQTEEKQETNK
-449 TTLIADDIVD
+449 TTLIADDIIE

-465 YFGLDKNDVKNK
+465 YFGLDKRDVKNK
-477 INEILI
+477 VNEILI
-483 KYNEDLASLK
+483 KYNEDLANLKGGLSL
-493 EGLALQSEEGLYT
+493 QNEEGLYT
-506 ELLIKLNL
+506 NLLLKLNE
-514 LKDNLYQKFEK
+514 LKDNLYHNFEK
-525 NLVVFDMLDEVNILL
+525 NLVVYDMLDEVNILL
-540 SILNGEEVIIN
+540 SILNGEEVVIN
-551 TSLEKDFYLL
+551 TSLENDFYSL
-561 SNNILPFTNEKI
+561 SKNILPFVEEKI
-573 TNDLK
+573 TDDLK
-578 SYLENEKNKL
+578 NYLESEKQKL

-642 QINYKE
+642 KINYKE

-667 IFDINSTNLEVHN
+667 IFDINPTNLEVHN

>member
-1 MVEYTLPKGGYMDKL
+1 MDKL

-26 TMYIEGNLNK
+26 TMYIEGNLDK
-36 FKSSLKY
+36 FKSTLKY
-43 ENGKY
+43 ENNKY
-48 IFGVEKR
+48 FFGVEKR

-77 DTINTKKNKKTEPT
+77 DTINTKKNKKAEPT
-91 NEEKYEVHDLPNDI
+91 NEKKYEVHDLPNDI

-167 EVKIVDRIDSY
+167 DVKDVDRINSY
-178 EAKCNVVNG
+178 EAIYKIFNET
-187 ILDKIELPAYARKMD
+187 LDEIELPNYKRQID
-202 IKYENGKI
+202 ISYKSGKI
-210 ILEKPTTLIKINIPS
+210 VLEKPKTLIKIDIPENVKVINCPSKKLPAKENI
-225 EVDTIGINTKN
+225 
-236 YLYTDTELENDFLYD
+236 LYD
-251 IFIPAS
+251 IYFPSTVENLQSIMT
-257 VKKLYKLVN
+257 VYN
-266 ITHGKINS
+266 GQINS
-274 LVFSKNFSNAL
+274 IIFDKNFNGKMKLRSL
-285 IYYDL
+285 IT
-290 VNTLSSINNF
+290 NKPINF
-300 QIPCNIGLIKA
+300 LQIPCNIELMKSI
-311 LINRVYLGFGCIYDK
+311 INIGYSEFVYVFDK
-326 NSHLTIYYKNEEEL
+326 NSKLTLIYKNEKEL
-340 LSFIK
+340 LDFLHYFIL
-345 KFCELDRKLDTK
+345 LDKKLDSK
-357 RIIIGDI
+357 KSRKFIFDESFDKYVPGIE
-364 QTGDLIGHIV
+364 
-374 KFKFDN
+374 FKFDN
-380 DLWDFYLDS
+380 EIWEYPLYEF
-389 FYKEASLKDIDIT
+389 KKKVSLSDIDIT
-402 VSGPE
+402 LYGSE
-407 LTIGAQYK
+407 LSHGVQNK
-415 IIKMLKNDNVNFT
+415 IKRMLKNDNVHFVIEKLN
-428 GDELKETKGQ
+428 ETKGQ

-449 TTLIADDIVD
+449 TTLIADDIID

-483 KYNEDLASLK
+483 KYNKDLSNLK
-493 EGLALQSEEGLYT
+493 EGLSLQSEEGLYT
-506 ELLIKLNL
+506 ELLVKLNL
-514 LKDNLYQKFEK
+514 LKESLYQKFEK
-525 NLVVFDMLDEVNILL
+525 NLVVYDMLDEVNNLL
-540 SILNGEEVIIN
+540 SILNNEEIVIN
-551 TSLEKDFYLL
+551 TSLENDFYSL
-561 SNNILPFTNEKI
+561 SKNILPFVEEKI
-573 TNDLK
+573 TDDLRN
-578 SYLENEKNKL
+578 YLENEKHKL
-588 ENYLLTNENR
+588 ENYLLTGENR

-642 QINYKE
+642 KINYKE

-667 IFDINSTNLEVHN
+667 IFDINPTNLGVHN

>member
-1 MVEYTLPKGGYMDKL
+1 MDKL

-26 TMYIEGNLNK
+26 TMYIEGNLDK
-36 FKSSLKY
+36 FKSTLKF
-43 ENGKY
+43 NNNKY

-68 EHVSLIPKV
+68 EHISLIPKV

-91 NEEKYEVHDLPNDI
+91 NEEKYEVHDLPDDI

-167 EVKIVDRIDSY
+167 DVKDVDRINSY
-178 EAKCNVVNG
+178 EAIYKIFNET
-187 ILDKIELPAYARKMD
+187 LDEIELPNYKRQID
-202 IKYENGKI
+202 ISYKSGKI
-210 ILEKPTTLIKINIPS
+210 VLEKPKTLIKIDIPENVKVINCPSKKLPAKENI
-225 EVDTIGINTKN
+225 
-236 YLYTDTELENDFLYD
+236 LYD
-251 IFIPAS
+251 IYFPSTVENLQSIMT
-257 VKKLYKLVN
+257 VYN
-266 ITHGKINS
+266 GQINS
-274 LVFSKNFSNAL
+274 IIFDKNFNGKMKLRSL
-285 IYYDL
+285 IT
-290 VNTLSSINNF
+290 NKPINF
-300 QIPCNIGLIKA
+300 LQIPCNIELMKSI
-311 LINRVYLGFGCIYDK
+311 INIGYSEFVYVFDK
-326 NSHLTIYYKNEEEL
+326 NSKLTLIYKNEKEL
-340 LSFIK
+340 LDFLHYFIL
-345 KFCELDRKLDTK
+345 LDKKLDSK
-357 RIIIGDI
+357 KSRKFIFDESFDKYVPGIE
-364 QTGDLIGHIV
+364 
-374 KFKFDN
+374 FKFDN
-380 DLWDFYLDS
+380 EIWEYPLYEF
-389 FYKEASLKDIDIT
+389 KKKVSLSDIDIT
-402 VSGPE
+402 LYGSE
-407 LTIGAQYK
+407 LSHGVQNK
-415 IIKMLKNDNVNFT
+415 IKRMLKNDNVHFVIEKL
-428 GDELKETKGQ
+428 DVTKGQ

-449 TTLIADDIVD
+449 TTLIADDIID

-483 KYNEDLASLK
+483 KYNKDLSNLK
-493 EGLALQSEEGLYT
+493 EGLSLQSEEGLYT
-506 ELLIKLNL
+506 ELLVKLNL
-514 LKDNLYQKFEK
+514 LKESLYQKFEK
-525 NLVVFDMLDEVNILL
+525 NLVVYDILDEVNNLL
-540 SILNGEEVIIN
+540 SILNNEEIVIN
-551 TSLEKDFYLL
+551 TSLENDFYSL
-561 SNNILPFTNEKI
+561 SKNILPFVEEKI
-573 TNDLK
+573 TDDLRN
-578 SYLENEKNKL
+578 YLENEKHKL
-588 ENYLLTNENR
+588 ENYLLTGENR

-642 QINYKE
+642 KINYKE

-667 IFDINSTNLEVHN
+667 IFDINPTNLGVHN

>member
-1 MVEYTLPKGGYMDKL
+1 MDKL

-26 TMYIEGNLNK
+26 TMYIEGNLDK
-36 FKSSLKY
+36 FKSTLKF
-43 ENGKY
+43 NNNKY

-68 EHVSLIPKV
+68 EHISLIPKV

-91 NEEKYEVHDLPNDI
+91 NEEKYEVHDLPDDI

-167 EVKIVDRIDSY
+167 DVKDVDRINSY
-178 EAKCNVVNG
+178 EAIYKIFNET
-187 ILDKIELPAYARKMD
+187 LDEIELPNYKRQID
-202 IKYENGKI
+202 ISYKSGKI
-210 ILEKPTTLIKINIPS
+210 VLEKPKTLIKIDIPENVKVINCPSKKLPAKENI
-225 EVDTIGINTKN
+225 
-236 YLYTDTELENDFLYD
+236 LYD
-251 IFIPAS
+251 IYFPSTVENLQSIMT
-257 VKKLYKLVN
+257 VYN
-266 ITHGKINS
+266 GQINS
-274 LVFSKNFSNAL
+274 IIFDKNFNGKMKLRSL
-285 IYYDL
+285 IT
-290 VNTLSSINNF
+290 NKPINF
-300 QIPCNIGLIKA
+300 LQIPCNIELMKSI
-311 LINRVYLGFGCIYDK
+311 INIGYSEFVYVFDK
-326 NSHLTIYYKNEEEL
+326 NSKLTLIYKNEKEL
-340 LSFIK
+340 LDFLHYFIL
-345 KFCELDRKLDTK
+345 LDKKLDSK
-357 RIIIGDI
+357 KSRKFIFDESFDKYVPGIE
-364 QTGDLIGHIV
+364 
-374 KFKFDN
+374 FKFDN
-380 DLWDFYLDS
+380 EIWEYPLYEF
-389 FYKEASLKDIDIT
+389 KKKVSLSDIDIT
-402 VSGPE
+402 LYGSE
-407 LTIGAQYK
+407 LSHGVQNK
-415 IIKMLKNDNVNFT
+415 IKRMLKNDNVHFVIEKL
-428 GDELKETKGQ
+428 DVTKGQ

-449 TTLIADDIVD
+449 TTLIADDIID

-477 INEILI
+477 IYEILI
-483 KYNEDLASLK
+483 KYNKDLSNLK
-493 EGLALQSEEGLYT
+493 EGLSLQSEEGLYT
-506 ELLIKLNL
+506 ELLVKLNL
-514 LKDNLYQKFEK
+514 LKESLYQKFEK
-525 NLVVFDMLDEVNILL
+525 NLVVYDMLDEVNNLL
-540 SILNGEEVIIN
+540 SILNNEEIVIN
-551 TSLEKDFYLL
+551 TSLENDFYSL
-561 SNNILPFTNEKI
+561 SKNILPFVEKKI
-573 TNDLK
+573 TDDLRN
-578 SYLENEKNKL
+578 YLENEKHKL
-588 ENYLLTNENR
+588 ENYLLTGENR

-642 QINYKE
+642 KINYKE

-667 IFDINSTNLEVHN
+667 IFDINPTNLGVHN

>member
-1 MVEYTLPKGGYMDKL
+1 MDKL

-26 TMYIEGNLNK
+26 TMYIEGNLDK
-36 FKSSLKY
+36 FKSTLKY
-43 ENGKY
+43 ENNKY
-48 IFGVEKR
+48 FFGVEKR
-55 LIKDKNLIDKLKY
+55 LIKDKNLIVKLKY
-68 EHVSLIPKV
+68 EHISLIPKV

-91 NEEKYEVHDLPNDI
+91 NEEKYEVHDLPDDI

-167 EVKIVDRIDSY
+167 DVKDVDRINSY
-178 EAKCNVVNG
+178 EAIYKIFNET
-187 ILDKIELPAYARKMD
+187 LDEIELPNYKRQID
-202 IKYENGKI
+202 ISYKSGKI
-210 ILEKPTTLIKINIPS
+210 VLEKPKTLIKIDIPENVKVINCPSKKLPAKENI
-225 EVDTIGINTKN
+225 
-236 YLYTDTELENDFLYD
+236 LYD
-251 IFIPAS
+251 IYFPSTVENLQSIMT
-257 VKKLYKLVN
+257 VYN
-266 ITHGKINS
+266 GQINS
-274 LVFSKNFSNAL
+274 IIFDKNFNGKMKLRSL
-285 IYYDL
+285 IT
-290 VNTLSSINNF
+290 NKPINF
-300 QIPCNIGLIKA
+300 LQIPCNIELMKSI
-311 LINRVYLGFGCIYDK
+311 INIGYSEFVYVFDK
-326 NSHLTIYYKNEEEL
+326 NSKLTLIYKNEKEL
-340 LSFIK
+340 LDFLHYFIL
-345 KFCELDRKLDTK
+345 LDKKLDSK
-357 RIIIGDI
+357 KSRKFIFDESFDKYVPGIE
-364 QTGDLIGHIV
+364 
-374 KFKFDN
+374 FKFDN
-380 DLWDFYLDS
+380 EIWEYPLYEF
-389 FYKEASLKDIDIT
+389 KKKVSLSDIDIT
-402 VSGPE
+402 LYGSE
-407 LTIGAQYK
+407 LSHGVQNK
-415 IIKMLKNDNVNFT
+415 IKRMLKNDNVHFVIEKL
-428 GDELKETKGQ
+428 DVTKGQ

-449 TTLIADDIVD
+449 TTLIADDIID

-483 KYNEDLASLK
+483 KYNKDLSNLK
-493 EGLALQSEEGLYT
+493 EGLSLQSEEGLYT
-506 ELLIKLNL
+506 ELLVKLNL
-514 LKDNLYQKFEK
+514 LKESLYQKFEK
-525 NLVVFDMLDEVNILL
+525 NLVVYDMLDEVNNLL
-540 SILNGEEVIIN
+540 SILNNEEIVIN
-551 TSLEKDFYLL
+551 TSLENDFYSL
-561 SNNILPFTNEKI
+561 SKNILPFVEEKI
-573 TNDLK
+573 TDDLRN
-578 SYLENEKNKL
+578 YLENEKHKL
-588 ENYLLTNENR
+588 ENYLLTGENR

-642 QINYKE
+642 KINYKE

-667 IFDINSTNLEVHN
+667 IFDINPTNLGVHN

>member
-1 MVEYTLPKGGYMDKL
+1 MDKL

-26 TMYIEGNLNK
+26 TMYIEGNLDK
-36 FKSSLKY
+36 FKSTLKF
-43 ENGKY
+43 NNNKY

-68 EHVSLIPKV
+68 EHISLIPKV

-91 NEEKYEVHDLPNDI
+91 NEEKYEVHDLPDDI

-167 EVKIVDRIDSY
+167 DVKDVDRINSY
-178 EAKCNVVNG
+178 EAIYKIFNET
-187 ILDKIELPAYARKMD
+187 LDEIELPNYKRQID
-202 IKYENGKI
+202 ISYKSGKI
-210 ILEKPTTLIKINIPS
+210 VLEKPKTLIKIDIPENVKVINCPSKKLPAKENI
-225 EVDTIGINTKN
+225 
-236 YLYTDTELENDFLYD
+236 LYD
-251 IFIPAS
+251 IYFPSTVENLQSIMT
-257 VKKLYKLVN
+257 VYN
-266 ITHGKINS
+266 GQINS
-274 LVFSKNFSNAL
+274 IIFDKNFNGKMKLRSL
-285 IYYDL
+285 IT
-290 VNTLSSINNF
+290 NKPINF
-300 QIPCNIGLIKA
+300 LQIPCNIELMKSI
-311 LINRVYLGFGCIYDK
+311 INIGYSEFVYVFDK
-326 NSHLTIYYKNEEEL
+326 NSKLTLIYKNEKEL
-340 LSFIK
+340 LDFLHYFIL
-345 KFCELDRKLDTK
+345 LDKKLDSK
-357 RIIIGDI
+357 KSRKFIFDESFDKYVPGIE
-364 QTGDLIGHIV
+364 
-374 KFKFDN
+374 FKFDN
-380 DLWDFYLDS
+380 EIWEYPLYEF
-389 FYKEASLKDIDIT
+389 KKKVSLSDIDIT
-402 VSGPE
+402 LYGSE
-407 LTIGAQYK
+407 LSHGVQNK
-415 IIKMLKNDNVNFT
+415 IKRMLKNDNVHFVIEKL
-428 GDELKETKGQ
+428 DVTKGQ

-449 TTLIADDIVD
+449 TTLIADDIID

-483 KYNEDLASLK
+483 KYNKDLSNLK
-493 EGLALQSEEGLYT
+493 EGLSLQSEEGLYT
-506 ELLIKLNL
+506 ELLVKLNL
-514 LKDNLYQKFEK
+514 LKESLYQKFEK
-525 NLVVFDMLDEVNILL
+525 NLVVYDMLDEVNNLL
-540 SILNGEEVIIN
+540 SILNNEEIVIN
-551 TSLEKDFYLL
+551 TSLENDFYSL
-561 SNNILPFTNEKI
+561 SKNILPFVEEKI
-573 TNDLK
+573 TDDLRN
-578 SYLENEKNKL
+578 YLENEKHKL
-588 ENYLLTNENR
+588 ENYLLTGENR

-642 QINYKE
+642 KINYKE

-667 IFDINSTNLEVHN
+667 IFDINPTNLGVHN

-691 MESNEIIKYV
+691 MVSNEIIKYV

-715 KFNNISKLKK
+715 KFNNISKLRK

-732 LK
+732 IK

>member
-1 MVEYTLPKGGYMDKL
+1 MDKL
-16 YLDFDENGLL
+16 YLDFDEHGLL
-26 TMYIEGNLNK
+26 IMYIEGNLEK
-36 FKSSLKY
+36 FKSALKY

-48 IFGVEKR
+48 IFGIEKR

-77 DTINTKKNKKTEPT
+77 DTINCKKKTKVEST
-91 NEEKYEVHDLPNDI
+91 DEEKYEVRGLPDDI
-105 IFDGKD
+105 IFDGKN
-111 FYSLVPLEWTCN
+111 FYSLVPLEWRD

-144 KKRFFDISLMNEYL
+144 KKRFFDISVMNDYL

-167 EVKIVDRIDSY
+167 DVKDVDRIDSY
-178 EAKCNVVNG
+178 EARCKVDNG
-187 ILDKIELPAYARKMD
+187 ILDKLELPAYARKMD

-210 ILEKPTTLIKINIPS
+210 ILERPTILIKINIPKTAS
-225 EVDTIGINTKN
+225 QINCELVSK
-236 YLYTDTELENDFLYD
+236 YTRNGFLYD
-251 IFIPAS
+251 IYIPDS
-257 VKKLYKLVN
+257 VKQVDYLYDFYSD
-266 ITHGKINS
+266 KINS
-274 LVFSKNFSNAL
+274 LIFDKDFNGQVAKHAFISSN
-285 IYYDL
+285 L
-290 VNTLSSINNF
+290 VNNLK
-300 QIPCNIGLIKA
+300 IPCNIELMKSI
-311 LINRVYLGFGCIYDK
+311 INFSYEGFTYIFDK
-326 NSHLTIYYKNEEEL
+326 NSKLTLIYKNEKEL
-340 LSFIK
+340 LDFLHYFIL
-345 KFCELDRKLDTK
+345 LDKKLDSK
-357 RIIIGDI
+357 KSRKFIFDESFDKYVPGIE
-364 QTGDLIGHIV
+364 
-374 KFKFDN
+374 FKFDN
-380 DLWDFYLDS
+380 EIWEYPLRDFY
-389 FYKEASLKDIDIT
+389 KKTSLKDIDIT
-402 VSGPE
+402 LCGPE
-407 LTIGAQYK
+407 ISKKVQNK
-415 IIKMLKNDNVNFT
+415 IKKMIKNDIVHFVIEKL
-428 GDELKETKGQ
+428 DETKEQ

-477 INEILI
+477 VNEILI
-483 KYNEDLASLK
+483 KYNEDLSNLK
-493 EGLALQSEEGLYT
+493 EGLSLQSEEGLYT

-514 LKDNLYQKFEK
+514 LKDNLYQNFEK
-525 NLVVFDMLDEVNILL
+525 NLVVYDMLDEVNILL
-540 SILNGEEVIIN
+540 SILNGEEVVIN

-642 QINYKE
+642 KINYKE

-667 IFDINSTNLEVHN
+667 IFDINPTNLEVHN

-715 KFNNISKLKK
+715 KFNNTSKLKK

>member
-1 MVEYTLPKGGYMDKL
+1 MDKL

-26 TMYIEGNLNK
+26 TMYIEGNLDK
-36 FKSSLKY
+36 FKSTLKY
-43 ENGKY
+43 ENNKY
-48 IFGVEKR
+48 FFGVEKR

-77 DTINTKKNKKTEPT
+77 DTINTKKNKKAEPT
-91 NEEKYEVHDLPNDI
+91 NEKKYEVHDLPNDI

-167 EVKIVDRIDSY
+167 DVKDVDRINSY
-178 EAKCNVVNG
+178 EAIYKIFNET
-187 ILDKIELPAYARKMD
+187 LDEIELSNYKRQID
-202 IKYENGKI
+202 ISYKSGKI
-210 ILEKPTTLIKINIPS
+210 VLEKPKTLIKIDIPENVKVINCPSKKLPAKENI
-225 EVDTIGINTKN
+225 
-236 YLYTDTELENDFLYD
+236 LYD
-251 IFIPAS
+251 IYFPSTVENLQSIMT
-257 VKKLYKLVN
+257 VYN
-266 ITHGKINS
+266 GQINS
-274 LVFSKNFSNAL
+274 IIFDKNFNGKMKLRSL
-285 IYYDL
+285 IT
-290 VNTLSSINNF
+290 NKPINF
-300 QIPCNIGLIKA
+300 LQIPCNIELMKSI
-311 LINRVYLGFGCIYDK
+311 INIGYSEFVYVFDK
-326 NSHLTIYYKNEEEL
+326 NSKLTLIYKNEKEL
-340 LSFIK
+340 LDFLHYFIL
-345 KFCELDRKLDTK
+345 LDKKLDSK
-357 RIIIGDI
+357 KSRKFIFDESFDKYVPGIE
-364 QTGDLIGHIV
+364 
-374 KFKFDN
+374 FKFDN
-380 DLWDFYLDS
+380 EIWEYPLYEF
-389 FYKEASLKDIDIT
+389 KKKVSLSDIDIT
-402 VSGPE
+402 LYGSE
-407 LTIGAQYK
+407 LSHGVQNK
-415 IIKMLKNDNVNFT
+415 IKRMLKNDNVHFVIEKL
-428 GDELKETKGQ
+428 DVTKGQ

-449 TTLIADDIVD
+449 TTLIADDIID

-483 KYNEDLASLK
+483 KYNKDLSNLK
-493 EGLALQSEEGLYT
+493 EGLSLQSEEGLYT
-506 ELLIKLNL
+506 ELLVKLNL
-514 LKDNLYQKFEK
+514 LKESLYQKFEK
-525 NLVVFDMLDEVNILL
+525 NIDVFDMLDEVNILL

-578 SYLENEKNKL
+578 SYLENEKHKL
-588 ENYLLTNENR
+588 ESYLLTGENR
-598 PYEDMDKFILSIRTY
+598 PYEDMDKFILNIRTY
-613 LNITLLSIR
+613 LNVTLLSIR
-622 NYLNKEEILDVIRD
+622 NYLNREEILDVIRD

-642 QINYKE
+642 KINYKE

-667 IFDINSTNLEVHN
+667 IFDINPTNLEVHN

-715 KFNNISKLKK
+715 KFNNTSKLKK

>member
-1 MVEYTLPKGGYMDKL
+1 MDKL

-26 TMYIEGNLNK
+26 TMYIEGNLDK
-36 FKSSLKY
+36 FKSTLKF
-43 ENGKY
+43 NNNKY

-68 EHVSLIPKV
+68 EHISLIPKV

-91 NEEKYEVHDLPNDI
+91 NEEKYEVHDLPDDI

-167 EVKIVDRIDSY
+167 DVKDVDRINSY
-178 EAKCNVVNG
+178 EAIYKIFNET
-187 ILDKIELPAYARKMD
+187 LDEIELPNYKRQID
-202 IKYENGKI
+202 ISYKSGKI
-210 ILEKPTTLIKINIPS
+210 VLEKPKTLIKIDIPENVKVINCPSKKLPAKENI
-225 EVDTIGINTKN
+225 
-236 YLYTDTELENDFLYD
+236 LYD
-251 IFIPAS
+251 IYFPSTVENLQSIMT
-257 VKKLYKLVN
+257 VYN
-266 ITHGKINS
+266 GQINS
-274 LVFSKNFSNAL
+274 IIFDKNFNGKMKLRSL
-285 IYYDL
+285 IT
-290 VNTLSSINNF
+290 NKPINF
-300 QIPCNIGLIKA
+300 LQIPCNIELMKSI
-311 LINRVYLGFGCIYDK
+311 INIGYSEFVYVFDK
-326 NSHLTIYYKNEEEL
+326 NSKLTLIYKNEKEL
-340 LSFIK
+340 LDFLHYFIL
-345 KFCELDRKLDTK
+345 LDKKLDSK
-357 RIIIGDI
+357 KSRKFIFDESFDKYVPGIE
-364 QTGDLIGHIV
+364 
-374 KFKFDN
+374 FKFDN
-380 DLWDFYLDS
+380 EIWEYPLYEF
-389 FYKEASLKDIDIT
+389 KKKVSLSDIDIT
-402 VSGPE
+402 LYGSE
-407 LTIGAQYK
+407 LSHGVQNK
-415 IIKMLKNDNVNFT
+415 IKRMLKNDNVHFVIEKL
-428 GDELKETKGQ
+428 DVTKGQ

-449 TTLIADDIVD
+449 TTLIADDIID

-483 KYNEDLASLK
+483 KYNKDLSNLK
-493 EGLALQSEEGLYT
+493 EGLSLQSEEGLYT
-506 ELLIKLNL
+506 ELLVKLNL
-514 LKDNLYQKFEK
+514 LKESLYQKFEK
-525 NLVVFDMLDEVNILL
+525 NLVVFDMLDEVNNLL
-540 SILNGEEVIIN
+540 SILNNEEIVIN
-551 TSLEKDFYLL
+551 TSLENDFYSL
-561 SNNILPFTNEKI
+561 SKNILPFVEEKI
-573 TNDLK
+573 TDDLRN
-578 SYLENEKNKL
+578 YLENEKHKL
-588 ENYLLTNENR
+588 ENYLLTGENR

-642 QINYKE
+642 KINYKE

-667 IFDINSTNLEVHN
+667 IFDINPTNLGVHN

>member
-1 MVEYTLPKGGYMDKL
+1 MDKL
-16 YLDFDENGLL
+16 YLDFDEQGLL
-26 TMYIEGNLNK
+26 TMYIEGNLDK
-36 FKSSLKY
+36 FKSTLKY
-43 ENGKY
+43 ENNKY
-48 IFGVEKR
+48 FFGVEKR
-55 LIKDKNLIDKLKY
+55 LIKDKNLIVKLKY

-77 DTINTKKNKKTEPT
+77 DTINAKKKKKTEPT
-91 NEEKYEVHDLPNDI
+91 NEEKYEVQGLPDDI

-144 KKRFFDISLMNEYL
+144 KKRFFDISLMNDYL

-167 EVKIVDRIDSY
+167 DVKDVDRINSY
-178 EAKCNVVNG
+178 EAIYKIFNET
-187 ILDKIELPAYARKMD
+187 LDEIELPNYKRQID
-202 IKYENGKI
+202 ISYKSGKI
-210 ILEKPTTLIKINIPS
+210 VLEKPKTLIKIDIPENVKVINCPSKKLPAKENI
-225 EVDTIGINTKN
+225 
-236 YLYTDTELENDFLYD
+236 LYD
-251 IFIPAS
+251 IYFPSTVENLQSIMT
-257 VKKLYKLVN
+257 VYN
-266 ITHGKINS
+266 GQINS
-274 LVFSKNFSNAL
+274 IIFDKNFNGKMKLRSL
-285 IYYDL
+285 IT
-290 VNTLSSINNF
+290 NKPINF
-300 QIPCNIGLIKA
+300 LQIPCNIELMKSI
-311 LINRVYLGFGCIYDK
+311 INIGYSEFVYVFDK
-326 NSHLTIYYKNEEEL
+326 NSKLTLIYKNEKEL
-340 LSFIK
+340 LDFLHYFIL
-345 KFCELDRKLDTK
+345 LDKKLDSK
-357 RIIIGDI
+357 KSR
-364 QTGDLIGHIV
+364 
-374 KFKFDN
+374 KFIFDESFDKYVPGIEFNFDN
-380 DLWDFYLDS
+380 EIWEYPLYEFKKKATLS
-389 FYKEASLKDIDIT
+389 DIDIT
-402 VSGPE
+402 LYGSE
-407 LTIGAQYK
+407 LSHGVQNK
-415 IIKMLKNDNVNFT
+415 IKRMLKNDNVHFVIEKL
-428 GDELKETKGQ
+428 DETKNQ
-438 EHTEEKQKVNK
+438 DQTEEKQETNK

-483 KYNEDLASLK
+483 KYNEDLANLK
-493 EGLALQSEEGLYT
+493 GGLSLQSEEGLYT
-506 ELLIKLNL
+506 NLLLKLNE
-514 LKDNLYQKFEK
+514 LKDNLYHNFEK
-525 NLVVFDMLDEVNILL
+525 NLVVYDMLDEVNILL

-573 TNDLK
+573 TNDLRN
-578 SYLENEKNKL
+578 YLESEKQKL

-642 QINYKE
+642 KINYKE

-667 IFDINSTNLEVHN
+667 IFDINPTNLEVHN

>member
-1 MVEYTLPKGGYMDKL
+1 MDKL

-26 TMYIEGNLNK
+26 TIYIEGNLDK
-36 FKSSLKY
+36 FKSLLKY
-43 ENGKY
+43 ENGKC

-68 EHVSLIPKV
+68 EHISLIPKV
-77 DTINTKKNKKTEPT
+77 DTINYKKKTKVEPT
-91 NEEKYEVHDLPNDI
+91 NEEKYEVQGLPDDI

-123 NGKYFTCLNTS
+123 NGKGFTCINTS

-167 EVKIVDRIDSY
+167 DVKDVDRINSY
-178 EAKCNVVNG
+178 EAIYKIFNET
-187 ILDKIELPAYARKMD
+187 LDEIELPNYKRQID
-202 IKYENGKI
+202 ISYKSGKI
-210 ILEKPTTLIKINIPS
+210 VLEKPKTLIKIDIPENVKVINCPSKKLPAKENI
-225 EVDTIGINTKN
+225 
-236 YLYTDTELENDFLYD
+236 LYD
-251 IFIPAS
+251 IYFPSTVENLQSIMT
-257 VKKLYKLVN
+257 VYN
-266 ITHGKINS
+266 GQINS
-274 LVFSKNFSNAL
+274 IIFDKNFNGKMKLRSL
-285 IYYDL
+285 IT
-290 VNTLSSINNF
+290 NKPINF
-300 QIPCNIGLIKA
+300 LQIPCNIELMKSI
-311 LINRVYLGFGCIYDK
+311 INIGYSEFVYVFDK
-326 NSHLTIYYKNEEEL
+326 NSKLALIYKNEKEL
-340 LSFIK
+340 LDFLHYFIL
-345 KFCELDRKLDTK
+345 LDKKLDSK
-357 RIIIGDI
+357 KSRKFIFDESFDKYVPGIE
-364 QTGDLIGHIV
+364 
-374 KFKFDN
+374 FKFDN
-380 DLWDFYLDS
+380 EIWEYPLYEFKKKATLS
-389 FYKEASLKDIDIT
+389 DIDIT
-402 VSGPE
+402 LYGSE
-407 LTIGAQYK
+407 LSHGVQNK
-415 IIKMLKNDNVNFT
+415 IKRMLKNDNVHFVIEKL
-428 GDELKETKGQ
+428 DETKNQ
-438 EHTEEKQKVNK
+438 DQTEEKQETNK
-449 TTLIADDIVD
+449 TTLIADDIID

-465 YFGLDKNDVKNK
+465 YFGLDKNVVKNK

-483 KYNEDLASLK
+483 KYNEDLSSLK
-493 EGLALQSEEGLYT
+493 EGLSLQSEEGLYT

-514 LKDNLYQKFEK
+514 LKESLYQKFEK
-525 NLVVFDMLDEVNILL
+525 NLEVYDMLDEVNVLL
-540 SILNGEEVIIN
+540 SILNNEEVIIN
-551 TSLEKDFYLL
+551 TSLENDFYSL
-561 SNNILPFTNEKI
+561 SKNILPFVEEKI
-573 TNDLK
+573 TDDLRN
-578 SYLENEKNKL
+578 YLESEKQKL

-622 NYLNKEEILDVIRD
+622 NYLNKEEILDVIKD

-642 QINYKE
+642 KINYKE

-667 IFDINSTNLEVHN
+667 IFDINQTNLEVHN

>member
-1 MVEYTLPKGGYMDKL
+1 MDKL

-26 TMYIEGNLNK
+26 TMYIEGNLDK
-36 FKSSLKY
+36 FKSTLKY
-43 ENGKY
+43 ENNKY
-48 IFGVEKR
+48 FFGVEKR
-55 LIKDKNLIDKLKY
+55 LIKDKNLIVKLKY

-77 DTINTKKNKKTEPT
+77 DTINAKKKKKTEPT
-91 NEEKYEVHDLPNDI
+91 NEEKYEVQGLPDDI

-123 NGKYFTCLNTS
+123 NGKGFTCINTS

-167 EVKIVDRIDSY
+167 DVKDVDRINSY
-178 EAKCNVVNG
+178 EAIYKIFNET
-187 ILDKIELPAYARKMD
+187 LDEIELPNYKRQID
-202 IKYENGKI
+202 ISYKSGKI
-210 ILEKPTTLIKINIPS
+210 VLEKPKTLIKIDIPENVKVINCPSKKLPAKENI
-225 EVDTIGINTKN
+225 
-236 YLYTDTELENDFLYD
+236 LYD
-251 IFIPAS
+251 IYFPSTVENLQSIMT
-257 VKKLYKLVN
+257 VYN
-266 ITHGKINS
+266 GQINS
-274 LVFSKNFSNAL
+274 IIFDKNFNGKMKLRSL
-285 IYYDL
+285 IT
-290 VNTLSSINNF
+290 NKPINF
-300 QIPCNIGLIKA
+300 LQIPCNIELMKSI
-311 LINRVYLGFGCIYDK
+311 INIGYSEFVYVFDK
-326 NSHLTIYYKNEEEL
+326 NSKLALIYKNEKEL
-340 LSFIK
+340 LDFLHYFIL
-345 KFCELDRKLDTK
+345 LDKKLDSK
-357 RIIIGDI
+357 KSRKFIFDESFDKYVPGIE
-364 QTGDLIGHIV
+364 
-374 KFKFDN
+374 FKFDN
-380 DLWDFYLDS
+380 EIWEYPLYEFKKKATLS
-389 FYKEASLKDIDIT
+389 DIDIT
-402 VSGPE
+402 LYGSE
-407 LTIGAQYK
+407 LSHGVQNK
-415 IIKMLKNDNVNFT
+415 IKRMLKNDNVHFVIEKL
-428 GDELKETKGQ
+428 DETKNQ
-438 EHTEEKQKVNK
+438 DQTEEKQETNK
-449 TTLIADDIVD
+449 TTLIADDIID

-465 YFGLDKNDVKNK
+465 YFGLDKNVVKNK

-483 KYNEDLASLK
+483 KYNEDLSSLK
-493 EGLALQSEEGLYT
+493 EGLSLQSEEGLYT

-514 LKDNLYQKFEK
+514 LKESLYQKFEK
-525 NLVVFDMLDEVNILL
+525 NLEVYDMLDEVNVLL
-540 SILNGEEVIIN
+540 SILNNEEVIIN
-551 TSLEKDFYLL
+551 TSLENDFYSL
-561 SNNILPFTNEKI
+561 SKNILPFVEEKI
-573 TNDLK
+573 TDDLRN
-578 SYLENEKNKL
+578 YLESEKQKL

-622 NYLNKEEILDVIRD
+622 NYLNKEEILDVIKD

-642 QINYKE
+642 KINYKE

-667 IFDINSTNLEVHN
+667 IFDINQTNLEVHN

>member
-1 MVEYTLPKGGYMDKL
+1 MDKL

-26 TMYIEGNLNK
+26 TMYIEGNLDK
-36 FKSSLKY
+36 FKSTLKY
-43 ENGKY
+43 ENNKY
-48 IFGVEKR
+48 FFGVEKR

-68 EHVSLIPKV
+68 EHISLIPKV

-91 NEEKYEVHDLPNDI
+91 NEEKYEVHDLPDDI

-167 EVKIVDRIDSY
+167 DVKDVDRINSY
-178 EAKCNVVNG
+178 EAIYKIFNET
-187 ILDKIELPAYARKMD
+187 LDEIELPNYKRQID
-202 IKYENGKI
+202 ISYKSGKI
-210 ILEKPTTLIKINIPS
+210 VLEKPKTLIKIDIPENVKVINCPSKKLPAKENI
-225 EVDTIGINTKN
+225 
-236 YLYTDTELENDFLYD
+236 LYD
-251 IFIPAS
+251 IYFPSTVENLQSIMT
-257 VKKLYKLVN
+257 VYN
-266 ITHGKINS
+266 GQINS
-274 LVFSKNFSNAL
+274 IIFDKNFNGKMKLRSL
-285 IYYDL
+285 IT
-290 VNTLSSINNF
+290 NKPINF
-300 QIPCNIGLIKA
+300 LQIPCNIELMKSI
-311 LINRVYLGFGCIYDK
+311 INIGYSEFVYVFDK
-326 NSHLTIYYKNEEEL
+326 NSKLTLIYKNEKEL
-340 LSFIK
+340 LDFLHYFIL
-345 KFCELDRKLDTK
+345 LDKKLDSK
-357 RIIIGDI
+357 KSRKFIFDESFDKYVPGIE
-364 QTGDLIGHIV
+364 
-374 KFKFDN
+374 FKFDN
-380 DLWDFYLDS
+380 EIWEYPLYEF
-389 FYKEASLKDIDIT
+389 KKKVSLSDIDIT
-402 VSGPE
+402 LYGSE
-407 LTIGAQYK
+407 LSHGVQNK
-415 IIKMLKNDNVNFT
+415 IKRMLKNDNVHFVIEKLN
-428 GDELKETKGQ
+428 ETKGQ

-449 TTLIADDIVD
+449 TTLIADDIID

-483 KYNEDLASLK
+483 KYNKDLSNLK
-493 EGLALQSEEGLYT
+493 EGLSLQSEEGLYT
-506 ELLIKLNL
+506 ELLVKLNL
-514 LKDNLYQKFEK
+514 LKESLYQKFEK
-525 NLVVFDMLDEVNILL
+525 NLVVYDMLDEVNNLL
-540 SILNGEEVIIN
+540 SILNNEEIVIN
-551 TSLEKDFYLL
+551 TSLENDFYSL
-561 SNNILPFTNEKI
+561 SKNILPFVEEKI
-573 TNDLK
+573 TDDLRN
-578 SYLENEKNKL
+578 YLENEKHKL
-588 ENYLLTNENR
+588 ENYLLTGENR

-642 QINYKE
+642 KINYKE

-667 IFDINSTNLEVHN
+667 IFDINPTNLEVHN

>member
-1 MVEYTLPKGGYMDKL
+1 MDKL

-26 TMYIEGNLNK
+26 TMYIEGNLDK
-36 FKSSLKY
+36 FKSTLKF
-43 ENGKY
+43 NNNKY

-68 EHVSLIPKV
+68 EHISLIPKV

-91 NEEKYEVHDLPNDI
+91 NEEKYEVHDLPDDI

-167 EVKIVDRIDSY
+167 DVKDVDRINSY
-178 EAKCNVVNG
+178 EAIYKIFNET
-187 ILDKIELPAYARKMD
+187 LDEIELPNYKRQID
-202 IKYENGKI
+202 ISYKSGKI
-210 ILEKPTTLIKINIPS
+210 VLEKPKTLIKIDIPENVKVINCPSKKLPAKENI
-225 EVDTIGINTKN
+225 
-236 YLYTDTELENDFLYD
+236 LYD
-251 IFIPAS
+251 IYFPSTVENLQSIMT
-257 VKKLYKLVN
+257 VYN
-266 ITHGKINS
+266 GQINS
-274 LVFSKNFSNAL
+274 IIFDKNFNGKMKLRSL
-285 IYYDL
+285 IT
-290 VNTLSSINNF
+290 NKPINF
-300 QIPCNIGLIKA
+300 LQIPCNIELMKSI
-311 LINRVYLGFGCIYDK
+311 INIGYSEFVYVFDK
-326 NSHLTIYYKNEEEL
+326 NSKLTLIYKNEKEL
-340 LSFIK
+340 LDFLHYFIL
-345 KFCELDRKLDTK
+345 LDKKLDSK
-357 RIIIGDI
+357 KSRKFIFDESFDKYVPGIE
-364 QTGDLIGHIV
+364 
-374 KFKFDN
+374 FKFDN
-380 DLWDFYLDS
+380 EIWEYPLYEF
-389 FYKEASLKDIDIT
+389 KKKVSLSDIDIT
-402 VSGPE
+402 LYGSE
-407 LTIGAQYK
+407 LSHGVQNK
-415 IIKMLKNDNVNFT
+415 IKRMLKNDNVHFVIEKL
-428 GDELKETKGQ
+428 DVTKGQ

-449 TTLIADDIVD
+449 TTLIADDIID

-483 KYNEDLASLK
+483 KYNKDLSNLK
-493 EGLALQSEEGLYT
+493 EGLSLQSEEGLYT
-506 ELLIKLNL
+506 ELLVKLNL
-514 LKDNLYQKFEK
+514 LKESLYQKFEK
-525 NLVVFDMLDEVNILL
+525 NLVVYDMLDEVNNLL
-540 SILNGEEVIIN
+540 SILNNEEIVIN
-551 TSLEKDFYLL
+551 TSLENDFYSL
-561 SNNILPFTNEKI
+561 SKNILPFVEEKI
-573 TNDLK
+573 TDDLRN
-578 SYLENEKNKL
+578 YLENEKHKL
-588 ENYLLTNENR
+588 ENYLLTGENR

-642 QINYKE
+642 KINYKE

-667 IFDINSTNLEVHN
+667 IFDINPTNLGVHN

-732 LK
+732 IK

>member
-1 MVEYTLPKGGYMDKL
+1 MDKL

-26 TMYIEGNLNK
+26 TMYIEGNLDK
-36 FKSSLKY
+36 FKSTLKY
-43 ENGKY
+43 ENNKY
-48 IFGVEKR
+48 FFGVEKR

-68 EHVSLIPKV
+68 EHISLIPKV

-91 NEEKYEVHDLPNDI
+91 NEEKYEVHDLPDDI

-167 EVKIVDRIDSY
+167 DVKDVDRINSY
-178 EAKCNVVNG
+178 EAIYKIFNET
-187 ILDKIELPAYARKMD
+187 LDEIELPNYKRQID
-202 IKYENGKI
+202 ISYKSGKI
-210 ILEKPTTLIKINIPS
+210 VLEKPKTLIKIDIPENVKVINCPSKKLPAKENI
-225 EVDTIGINTKN
+225 
-236 YLYTDTELENDFLYD
+236 LYD
-251 IFIPAS
+251 IYFPSTVENLQSIMT
-257 VKKLYKLVN
+257 VYN
-266 ITHGKINS
+266 GQINS
-274 LVFSKNFSNAL
+274 IIFDKNFNGKMKLRSL
-285 IYYDL
+285 IT
-290 VNTLSSINNF
+290 NKPINF
-300 QIPCNIGLIKA
+300 LQIPCNIELMKSI
-311 LINRVYLGFGCIYDK
+311 INIGYSEFVYVFDK
-326 NSHLTIYYKNEEEL
+326 NSKLTLIYKNEKEL
-340 LSFIK
+340 LDFLQYFIL
-345 KFCELDRKLDTK
+345 LDKKLDSK
-357 RIIIGDI
+357 KSRKFIFDESFDKYVPGIE
-364 QTGDLIGHIV
+364 
-374 KFKFDN
+374 FKFDN
-380 DLWDFYLDS
+380 EIWEYPLYEF
-389 FYKEASLKDIDIT
+389 KKKVSLSDIDIT
-402 VSGPE
+402 LYGSE
-407 LTIGAQYK
+407 LSHGVQNK
-415 IIKMLKNDNVNFT
+415 IKRMLKNDNVHFVIEKLN
-428 GDELKETKGQ
+428 ETKGQ

-449 TTLIADDIVD
+449 TTLIADDIID

-483 KYNEDLASLK
+483 KYNKDLSNLK
-493 EGLALQSEEGLYT
+493 EGLSLQSEEGLYT

-514 LKDNLYQKFEK
+514 LKESLYQKFEK
-525 NLVVFDMLDEVNILL
+525 NLVVYDMLDEVNNLL
-540 SILNGEEVIIN
+540 SILNNEEIVIN
-551 TSLEKDFYLL
+551 TSLENDFYSL
-561 SNNILPFTNEKI
+561 SKNILPFVEEKI
-573 TNDLK
+573 TDDLRN
-578 SYLENEKNKL
+578 YLENEKHKL
-588 ENYLLTNENR
+588 ENYLLTGENR

-642 QINYKE
+642 KINYKE

-667 IFDINSTNLEVHN
+667 IFDINPTNLEVHN

-715 KFNNISKLKK
+715 KFNNTSKLKK